1 MCGWIIRRAG
11 AAEGGGAAGGRSQ
24 AGAGKIGTGIGN
36 AGLLKDANRFAVEDQ
51 IEDQIEDQPLL
62 LCSQSRSDFHPLIGR
77 HFQCR
82 FRLNPP
88 PMRPP
93 PTKTM
98 QTDLNNPF
106 QGKTVAVVGL
116 ARSGLACCEVL
127 TALGARVIPYDGK
140 RAADIAPAVAEVEAL
155 GLTPLT
161 GGTALDYSALDYVVT
176 SPGVR
181 RDAAVLQG
189 AVAAHV
195 PVLGEI
201 EAAYRIA
208 RAPILAITGTNGKTT
223 TTMLLGEMLKA
234 AGIETY
240 IAGNIAAGDIALPL
254 IKAAFLAP
262 PEAAIVAEISSF
274 QLEWISTFRPKVAA
288 LLNIS
293 PDHGD
298 RQMWEE
304 YVAAKWRIFE
314 NQTADDFA
322 VMHEDMLLS
331 PNRPPTKAHTWDFGC
346 GDSDQDMA
354 YEYNGTLS
362 LEFGPTSSLLL
373 GLDPV
378 RDERRTIGKLSEIK
392 LLGTHNI
399 ENILAAAAMATLFG
413 VAIEPIRQVATTFTG
428 VVHRLEYVATVG
440 GVRYIN
446 NSMCTNAAAFEKSLE
461 ALPEPKVVIAGG
473 VFKGGDVATLAE
485 AVRKNNVRALVLI
498 GRSAPEIE
506 AACRAAGYE
515 NIHSAQTLQDAVTIA
530 SAQAQPGDAVLL
542 APACASFDMFRDFE
556 DRGDQFKAAVGTGIG
571 NAG

>member
-1 MCGWIIRRAG
+1 LHT
-11 AAEGGGAAGGRSQ
+11 EF
-24 AGAGKIGTGIGN
+24 N
-36 AGLLKDANRFAVEDQ
+36 N
-51 IEDQIEDQPLL
+51 
-62 LCSQSRSDFHPLIGR
+62 
-77 HFQCR
+77 
-82 FRLNPP
+82 
-88 PMRPP
+88 
-93 PTKTM
+93 KTI
-98 QTDLNNPF
+98 
-106 QGKTVAVVGL
+106 AVVGL
-116 ARSGLACCEVL
+116 ARSGLACCGVL

-140 RAADIAPAVAEVEAL
+140 PAADIAPAVAELEAL

-161 GGTALDYSALDYVVT
+161 GGAALDYGALDYVVT

-189 AVAAHV
+189 AVAAGV

-240 IAGNIAAGDIALPL
+240 IAGNIAAGDIAMPL
-254 IKAAFLAP
+254 IRAAFLAP

-298 RQMWEE
+298 RQTWEE

-314 NQTADDFA
+314 NQTEDDAGVWNSRLLDDVYSEAMTQRYEDFVMAARVTWWHFDLEPQEWDSDRSVWIGGTTIYVSPSQYADMTTYDTPIEVDGKTITGNISF
-322 VMHEDMLLS
+322 L
-331 PNRPPTKAHTWDFGC
+331 PPTRELCDAAEVKLPGAH
-346 GDSDQDMA
+346 
-354 YEYNGTLS
+354 N
-362 LEFGPTSSLLL
+362 LEN
-373 GLDPV
+373 V
-378 RDERRTIGKLSEIK
+378 M
-392 LLGTHNI
+392 
-399 ENILAAAAMATLFG
+399 AAAAVATAFG
-413 VAIEPIRQVATTFTG
+413 VGIEPIRQVATTFTG

-446 NSMCTNAAAFEKSLE
+446 NSMCTNAAAFEKSLG

-485 AVRKNNVRALVLI
+485 AVVKNNVRALVLI

-515 NIHSAQTLQDAVTIA
+515 NIHSAPTLQEAVA
-530 SAQAQPGDAVLL
+530 SAAALAQPGDAVLL

-556 DRGDQFKAAVGTGIG
+556 DRGDQFKAAVRTHPGASADPPE
-571 NAG
+571 AGG

>member
-1 MCGWIIRRAG
+1 
-11 AAEGGGAAGGRSQ
+11 
-24 AGAGKIGTGIGN
+24 
-36 AGLLKDANRFAVEDQ
+36 
-51 IEDQIEDQPLL
+51 
-62 LCSQSRSDFHPLIGR
+62 
-77 HFQCR
+77 
-82 FRLNPP
+82 
-88 PMRPP
+88 
-93 PTKTM
+93 M
-98 QTDLNNPF
+98 QTDFNN
-106 QGKTVAVVGL
+106 KTVAVVGL

-127 TALGARVIPYDGK
+127 TALGAHVIPYDGK
-140 RAADIAPAVAEVEAL
+140 PAADIAGAVAEVEAL
-155 GLTPLT
+155 GLTPIT
-161 GGTALDYSALDYVVT
+161 GGAALDYGQLDYLIT

-181 RDAAVLQG
+181 RDAAVLQD
-189 AVAAHV
+189 AVAAGV

-223 TTMLLGEMLKA
+223 TTVLLGEMLKA

-240 IAGNIAAGDIALPL
+240 IGGNIAAGDIAMPL
-254 IKAAFLAP
+254 IKAAYLAP

-293 PDHGD
+293 PDHSD
-298 RQMWEE
+298 RQTWEE

-322 VMHEDMLLS
+322 VIKDDLWCGLS
-331 PNRPPTKAHTWDFGC
+331 PLVQRLPRSNVWLF
-346 GDSDQDMA
+346 
-354 YEYNGTLS
+354 
-362 LEFGPTSSLLL
+362 
-373 GLDPV
+373 GLDRSDKYGAWSYGGSIYLS
-378 RDERRTIGKLSEIK
+378 RDMRPTAEEMFTEVCKASEVT
-392 LLGTHNI
+392 LPGQHNI
-399 ENILAAAAMATLFG
+399 ENILAAAAMATVFG
-413 VAIEPIRQVATTFTG
+413 VGIELIRQVATTFTG

-485 AVRKNNVRALVLI
+485 AVVKNNVRALVLI

-515 NIHSAQTLQDAVTIA
+515 SIHRAGTLQEAVAQA
-530 SAQAQPGDAVLL
+530 SALAQDGDAVLL

-556 DRGDQFKAAVGTGIG
+556 DRGDQFKAAVGTHPGASADPPETG
-571 NAG
+571 R

>member
-1 MCGWIIRRAG
+1 MHT
-11 AAEGGGAAGGRSQ
+11 E
-24 AGAGKIGTGIGN
+24 
-36 AGLLKDANRFAVEDQ
+36 F
-51 IEDQIEDQPLL
+51 
-62 LCSQSRSDFHPLIGR
+62 
-77 HFQCR
+77 
-82 FRLNPP
+82 
-88 PMRPP
+88 
-93 PTKTM
+93 
-98 QTDLNNPF
+98 NN
-106 QGKTVAVVGL
+106 KAVAVVGL

-127 TALGARVIPYDGK
+127 TALGAHVIPYDGK
-140 RAADIAPAVAEVEAL
+140 PAADIAEAVAEVEAL
-155 GLTPLT
+155 GLTPIT
-161 GGTALDYSALDYVVT
+161 GGVALDYGQLDYLVT

-181 RDAAVLQG
+181 RDAAVLRD
-189 AVAAHV
+189 AVAAGV

-223 TTMLLGEMLKA
+223 TTVLLGEMLKA
-234 AGIETY
+234 AGIETF
-240 IAGNIAAGDIALPL
+240 IGGNIAAGDIAMPL

-293 PDHGD
+293 PDHSD
-298 RQMWEE
+298 RQTWEE

-322 VMHEDMLLS
+322 VSRHDLS
-331 PNRPPTKAHTWDFGC
+331 RPKDIGPWKSWHW
-346 GDSDQDMA
+346 
-354 YEYNGTLS
+354 
-362 LEFGPTSSLLL
+362 EFGLDTSDEFMVYSF
-373 GLDPV
+373 GENIIVEFTRNAPV
-378 RDERRTIGKLSEIK
+378 QDYELCKVSEIK
-392 LLGTHNI
+392 LPGQHNL
-399 ENILAAAAMATLFG
+399 ENIMAAAAMATAFG
-413 VAIEPIRQVATTFTG
+413 VGIEPIRQVATTFTG

-461 ALPEPKVVIAGG
+461 ALPEPKVIIAGG

-485 AVRKNNVRALVLI
+485 AVVKNNVRALVLI

-515 NIHSAQTLQDAVTIA
+515 AIHRAGTLQEAVSQA
-530 SAQAQPGDAVLL
+530 SALARDGDTVLL

-556 DRGDQFKAAVGTGIG
+556 DRGDQFKAAVEILLSRRASPPPFPRREGVSE
-571 NAG
+571 